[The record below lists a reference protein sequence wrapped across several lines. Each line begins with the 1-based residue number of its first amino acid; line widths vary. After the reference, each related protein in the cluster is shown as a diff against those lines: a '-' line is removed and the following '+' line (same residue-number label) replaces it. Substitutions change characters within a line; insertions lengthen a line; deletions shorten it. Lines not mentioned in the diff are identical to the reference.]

1 MIINH
6 SRSFIFVHVPKAA
19 GTSLTR
25 MLQGFTTYRD
35 QEVGGTPFGEKIQPF
50 MKKRF
55 GLAKHA
61 SAEEIRTVMGPD
73 DFHAYY
79 SFAFVRNPYTRAF
92 SIYNYFKRQF
102 ADKGE
107 SIYGEIARFATF
119 SEFVHSD
126 YFQTDGSDRIFR
138 PQTFWVELEGED
150 QLSFVGSVEHIEPD
164 MAKVFK
170 RITGKRLVAGK
181 GEKAHRNKPL
191 VREENRS
198 THDSDALWEILR
210 DDPSCEKV
218 LFRRYES
225 DFDLFAYR
233 RFKPAAKLA
242 YNPARASDA

>member
-6 SRSFIFVHVPKAA
+6 SRSFVFVHVPKAA

-61 SAEEIRTVMGPD
+61 SAEEIRTVMGAE

-107 SIYGEIARFATF
+107 AIYAAIARFPTF
-119 SEFVHSD
+119 SDFVRSD

-138 PQTFWVELEGED
+138 PQTFWVQLEGEE
-150 QLSFVGSVEHIEPD
+150 QVSFVGSVEHIDPD

-170 RITGKRLVAGK
+170 RITGKRLGGSGK
-181 GEKAHRNKPL
+181 GEKAQRNKPL

-198 THDSDALWEILR
+198 THDSDALWQILH
-210 DDPSCEKV
+210 DDPACEKV

-225 DFDLFAYR
+225 DFDVFSYR
-233 RFKPAAKLA
+233 RFKAAKGE
-242 YNPARASDA
+242 YDPTRTTDA